1 MEEMTVFV
9 IGVIIVEMNLKRV
22 ITCLSSAKCFWAHCL
37 GFPASDFTALVHA
50 CSCFEQKNQLHTA
63 QHPTDK
69 QLAIRWEFTAVKLKA
84 QLWTE
89 AELRF
94 RSSPAVFT
102 ASDRQTDSSTWRY
115 IISVVVVVCTSL
127 NSCDEFDSQ
136 LRYSESLVLP
146 LMLSAVI
153 LMCFQTGLQGIP
165 ESWRKRT
172 LRYPLLLELAENV
185 VQKSQQM

>member
-1 MEEMTVFV
+1 MTVFV
-9 IGVIIVEMNLKRV
+9 IGVVIVMMNLKRV
-22 ITCLSSAKCFWAHCL
+22 ITCLSSAKSFRAHCS
-37 GFPASDFTALVHA
+37 GFPASDFTTLVHA
-50 CSCFEQKNQLHTA
+50 RSCFQQKNPLHTA
-63 QHPTDK
+63 QRPTDK
-69 QLAIRWEFTAVKLKA
+69 QLAIRWEFTAVKLRAK
-84 QLWTE
+84 LWSE

-102 ASDRQTDSSTWRY
+102 ASDRQTDSTWRY
-115 IISVVVVVCTSL
+115 IISDVVVFCTSL

-136 LRYSESLVLP
+136 LRHSESLVLP